1 MDGGDLRM
9 SYIEI
14 LPAYHGDAFIIHA
27 TKGEHSGVIVV
38 DGGPEQSRIKVLR
51 RLEQLETIDLMI
63 LTHYDSDHISGL
75 NTYLEQ
81 HCDPESFKVKKLWV
95 NCIRK
100 IEIKQGTNVS
110 YGQANKMADMLS
122 SLNDKKE
129 GCVEWK
135 ERIAAGYERDLGFA
149 TITVVGPKPG
159 ILNIRQEKYEEA
171 INNNV
176 SLDRV
181 IGDASVSL
189 ETLAHKEK
197 MIPSVK
203 KKNELANMASI
214 AFIIE
219 CDGLKA
225 LMLGDSYPNAIEKEL
240 RKKYSETDPLKVDVV
255 KVAHHGSRNNI
266 SNTLLDI
273 IECQDYIISTNG
285 GAGNTCHPDREALA
299 NILCHPRRDRDK
311 PIRLYFN
318 YGIDEIQKRTGLLL
332 TDAEKADY
340 NCVIIPSVN
349 KYPYNYAY
357 KL

>member
-1 MDGGDLRM
+1 M

-14 LPAYHGDAFIIHA
+14 IPAYHGDAFIIHA
-27 TKGEHSGVIVV
+27 SKGELSGVIVV
-38 DGGPEQSRIKVLR
+38 DGGPDQSRIKVLR
-51 RLEQLETIDLMI
+51 RLEQLEKIDLMI

-81 HCDPESFKVKKLWV
+81 HSDPEGFKVKELWV
-95 NCIRK
+95 NCAREIDIR
-100 IEIKQGTNVS
+100 EGGNVS
-110 YGQANKMADMLS
+110 YGQANKMADLLS
-122 SLNDKKE
+122 SLTDQKE

-135 ERIAAGYERDLGFA
+135 ERIAAGFERDLGFA
-149 TITVVGPKPG
+149 TITVVGPEPG
-159 ILNIRQEKYEEA
+159 ILDVRLEKYEEA

-181 IGDASVSL
+181 IGDASVAL
-189 ETLAHKEK
+189 ETLAQKEK

-203 KKNELANMASI
+203 KKKELANMASL

-240 RKKYSETDPLKVDVV
+240 RKKYSEIDPLKVDVV

-273 IECQDYIISTNG
+273 IDCQDYIISTNG
-285 GAGNTCHPDREALA
+285 GAGNACHPDREALA
-299 NILCHPRRDRDK
+299 NILCHPRRDRNK

-332 TDAEKADY
+332 TDSEKATY
-340 NCVIIPSVN
+340 NCEIIHSVN
-349 KYPYNYAY
+349 KYPYKYDNTR
-357 KL
+357 